1 MYYIGIDLG
10 GTNIAVGVVDENYK
24 VITKLSTPTKA
35 ERPIEEVIADMA
47 AAARKCVKDAGLNL
61 SDVEWVGVGCPGTIN
76 GETGVVEYSN
86 NIKMK
91 QVPMRDM
98 LSKLLDNKHVCIEND
113 ANAAAWGEFCAG
125 AAKGTNSA
133 VAITLGTGVGGG
145 VIIDGRL
152 YSGHNF
158 AGGELGHTVIEFD
171 GRPCTCGRK
180 GCWEAYASAT
190 GLVNI
195 TKDEMKKCPDSLMW
209 KTVGGN
215 IDRVGGKTAFDAMR
229 AGDECGKKVVD
240 MYINYLAC
248 GLVNIINI
256 FQPEVVTISGGISKE
271 GEYLTKPLQKII
283 ERDRYSKYSESQT
296 KVVIASLGND
306 AGIIG
311 AALLGKLY

>member
-1 MYYIGIDLG
+1 
-10 GTNIAVGVVDENYK
+10 
-24 VITKLSTPTKA
+24 
-35 ERPIEEVIADMA
+35 
-47 AAARKCVKDAGLNL
+47 
-61 SDVEWVGVGCPGTIN
+61 
-76 GETGVVEYSN
+76 VEYSN

-98 LSKLLDNKHVCIEND
+98 LSELLDNKHVCIEND

-125 AAKGTNSA
+125 AAKGARSA

-145 VIIDGRL
+145 VIIDGKL

-158 AGGELGHTVIEFD
+158 AGGELGHIVIEHD
-171 GRPCTCGRK
+171 GRQCSCGRK

-195 TKDEMKKCPDSLMW
+195 TKDEMKKCPHSRMW
-209 KTVGGN
+209 KMVGGN

-229 AGDECGKKVVD
+229 EDDECGKRVVK
-240 MYINYLAC
+240 MYIDYLAC
-248 GLVNIINI
+248 GLTNIINI

-271 GEYLTKPLQKII
+271 RDYLTVPLMKII

-296 KVVIASLGND
+296 KVVIASLGTD

-311 AALLGKLY
+311 AAMLGRLY